1 MASSRD
7 LGDVIAVERLRRAMR
22 DAERLRLAEAAAA
35 LAEAE
40 RIAAARSDDLA
51 QAVANWSETL
61 ARPKPDP
68 GIFGLAGAGVLGSEA
83 DHKAAMLDGKIA
95 LQRCQEA
102 EGSLARAEARREGA
116 GMIRAAIQRERER
129 GREAQAAREA
139 EDAFLWRRT

>member
-1 MASSRD
+1 
-7 LGDVIAVERLRRAMR
+7 MR
-22 DAERLRLAEAAAA
+22 DAERLRLAEAAAV

-51 QAVANWSETL
+51 QAVANWGEVL

-68 GIFGLAGAGVLGSEA
+68 GIFGLAGAGVVRSEA
-83 DHKAAMLDGKIA
+83 DRKAAVLDGKIA
-95 LQRCQEA
+95 LQRCEEA

-116 GMIRAAIQRERER
+116 GMIRAAVQRERER
-129 GREAQAAREA
+129 GREAHAAREA